1 MNNMKPQHNIGCEV
15 LEKDKDVVVL
25 KRVLPKRYG
34 KRRQDVE
41 MSLPKLSVHYFDTE
55 EIQRLQEIALQ
66 ISERKSRLTVKHSRM
81 YKILSF
87 FNLSDII
94 HLYIK
99 RG

>member
-1 MNNMKPQHNIGCEV
+1 MNNMKPQHNIGFEV

-34 KRRQDVE
+34 KRRKDVE